1 MPVQGTPTTQLAHE
15 LRETI
20 GRLIRRLRA
29 EPGPSVGRM
38 AVLGR
43 LDRDGPASISDL
55 AGRERIRPQSM
66 AQTVHDLESA
76 GLVSRRPDPAD
87 GRRAFIEL
95 TSAGLDLLQ
104 TTRARRETWLTE
116 ALEREFDADERAV
129 VHEALALLS
138 RIADAVGGTQALMR
152 LPVTGTD
159 VAPGNSH
166 TARAGGVRLP
176 HEDHGMSR
184 RVEVSNWEFS
194 GEGAT
199 AFLNLDCQETSNGG
213 LPQIERRP
221 P

>member
-1 MPVQGTPTTQLAHE
+1 VPVQETPTTLLAHE

-116 ALEREFDADERAV
+116 ALERELDADERAL

-138 RIADAVGGTQALMR
+138 RIADA
-152 LPVTGTD
+152 
-159 VAPGNSH
+159 
-166 TARAGGVRLP
+166 
-176 HEDHGMSR
+176 
-184 RVEVSNWEFS
+184 
-194 GEGAT
+194 
-199 AFLNLDCQETSNGG
+199 
-213 LPQIERRP
+213 
-221 P
+221 